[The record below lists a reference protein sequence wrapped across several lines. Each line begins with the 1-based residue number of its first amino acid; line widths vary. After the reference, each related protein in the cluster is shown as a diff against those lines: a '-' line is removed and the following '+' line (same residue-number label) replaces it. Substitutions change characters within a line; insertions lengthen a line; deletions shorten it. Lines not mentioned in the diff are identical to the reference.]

1 MKASEFRA
9 LIKEQVKHVLSEAL
23 NAVDS
28 KLLTH
33 HETLT
38 PAVYRNLMLNAR
50 KGILKHMTQP
60 DGKIHFWN
68 PATKE
73 YVAKLITYNGK
84 GEYLYSNAIDKAGN
98 LVEGINEAT
107 SIQKDLASKIHN
119 AIESDEA
126 NKRKILNAMH
136 KTQSQFNP
144 LTVKIATGYEGSSG
158 MDNRLAYLRTLS
170 PTKLKLVLSELNAI
184 LGINEAFDVSKMK
197 AKDTIELKNTR
208 TGAVGKYTI
217 KRIFGGSSNIKE
229 IEVLNRSNQPLTL
242 YYSKGRGLQNF
253 KGDVYEYIT
262 QSRIGESVL
271 KEDVDATIKKL
282 ENLIKSQFTII
293 DFKAPAKR
301 TSSNEEFLMVKVK
314 DDKYGGPESGL
325 GKVIKKHTGVE
336 ASFIDNYGN
345 DKVYWVSLEKIEN
358 SPVSGINENFPGVG
372 ETVDA
377 KDINSDMKSYFNRTN
392 RKLEITTK
400 DNKKANGSVNKF
412 YNDLIFATK
421 EKWDIPV
428 KDILKVKILEKIENS
443 PISGINESAMGD
455 VDQMAKDASTFNQ
468 FAMEFFKE
476 YPNIKQDE
484 KMGFVKWLKTVYMD
498 ARRNK

>member
-1 MKASEFRA
+1 MKASEFRS
-9 LIKEQVKHVLSEAL
+9 LIKEQVKKVLSEAL

-28 KLLTH
+28 KLLTN

-38 PAVYRNLMLNAR
+38 PAVYRNLMLNAK

-107 SIQKDLASKIHN
+107 SIQKDLASRIHN
-119 AIESDEA
+119 VIEGDEA
-126 NKRKILNAMH
+126 NKKKILNAIR
-136 KTQSQFNP
+136 KNQSQFNT
-144 LTVKIATGYEGSSG
+144 LTVNIVTGYEGSSG
-158 MDNRLAYLRTLS
+158 MDNRLDRLRTLS

-184 LGINEAFDVSKMK
+184 LGINEDFDASKMK
-197 AKDTIELKNTR
+197 VKDTIELKNSR
-208 TGAVGKYTI
+208 TGNVGTYTI
-217 KRIFGGSSNIKE
+217 KRILGGSSNIKE

-242 YYSKGRGLQNF
+242 YYSKEKGLQNF

-262 QSRIGESVL
+262 ENKLSKLGINEN
-271 KEDVDATIKKL
+271 VDATVKKL

-314 DDKYGGPESGL
+314 DDKYGEPESGL
-325 GKVIKKHTGVE
+325 GKVIKKHTGVK

-345 DKVYWVSLEKIEN
+345 DKVYWISLEKIEN
-358 SPVSGINENFPGVG
+358 SPV
-372 ETVDA
+372 
-377 KDINSDMKSYFNRTN
+377 
-392 RKLEITTK
+392 
-400 DNKKANGSVNKF
+400 
-412 YNDLIFATK
+412 
-421 EKWDIPV
+421 
-428 KDILKVKILEKIENS
+428 
-443 PISGINESAMGD
+443 SGINESAMGD

-484 KMGFVKWLKTVYMD
+484 KMGFVKWLKTVYTD
-498 ARRNK
+498 AKNNK

>member
-1 MKASEFRA
+1 MKASEFRS
-9 LIKEQVKHVLSEAL
+9 LIKEQVKKVLSEAL

-28 KLLTH
+28 KLLTN

-38 PAVYRNLMLNAR
+38 PAVYRNLMLNAK

-107 SIQKDLASKIHN
+107 SIQKDLASRIHN
-119 AIESDEA
+119 VIEGDEA
-126 NKRKILNAMH
+126 NKKKIADAIRKN
-136 KTQSQFNP
+136 QSQFNP
-144 LTVKIATGYEGSSG
+144 LTVNIVTGYEGSSG
-158 MDNRLAYLRTLS
+158 MDNRLDRLRTLS

-184 LGINEAFDVSKMK
+184 LGINEDFDASKMK
-197 AKDTIELKNTR
+197 VKDTIELKNSR
-208 TGAVGKYTI
+208 TGNVGTYTI
-217 KRIFGGSSNIKE
+217 KRILGGSSNIKE
-229 IEVLNRSNQPLTL
+229 IEVLNRSNQPMTL
-242 YYSKGRGLQNF
+242 YYSKEKGLQNF

-262 QSRIGESVL
+262 ENKLSKLGINEN
-271 KEDVDATIKKL
+271 VDATVKKL

-325 GKVIKKHTGVE
+325 GKVIKKHTGVK

-345 DKVYWVSLEKIEN
+345 DKVYWISLEKIEN
-358 SPVSGINENFPGVG
+358 SPV
-372 ETVDA
+372 
-377 KDINSDMKSYFNRTN
+377 
-392 RKLEITTK
+392 
-400 DNKKANGSVNKF
+400 
-412 YNDLIFATK
+412 
-421 EKWDIPV
+421 
-428 KDILKVKILEKIENS
+428 
-443 PISGINESAMGD
+443 SGINESAMGD

-484 KMGFVKWLKTVYMD
+484 KMGFVKWLKTVYTD
-498 ARRNK
+498 AKNNK

>member
-9 LIKEQVKHVLSEAL
+9 LIKEQVKKVLSEAW

-28 KLLTH
+28 KLLTN

-38 PAVYRNLMLNAR
+38 PAVYRNLMLNAK

-119 AIESDEA
+119 AIEGDEA
-126 NKRKILNAMH
+126 NKRKILNSMH
-136 KTQSQFNP
+136 KTQSKFNP

-184 LGINEAFDVSKMK
+184 LGIK
-197 AKDTIELKNTR
+197 
-208 TGAVGKYTI
+208 
-217 KRIFGGSSNIKE
+217 
-229 IEVLNRSNQPLTL
+229 
-242 YYSKGRGLQNF
+242 
-253 KGDVYEYIT
+253 
-262 QSRIGESVL
+262 ESVL

-358 SPVSGINENFPGVG
+358 SPVSRINENFPGVG

-443 PISGINESAMGD
+443 PVSGINESAMSD

-484 KMGFVKWLKTVYMD
+484 KMGFVKWLKTVYTD
-498 ARRNK
+498 AKNNK

>member
-9 LIKEQVKHVLSEAL
+9 LIKEQVKKVLSEAW

-28 KLLTH
+28 KLLTN

-38 PAVYRNLMLNAR
+38 PAVYRNLMLNAK
-50 KGILKHMTQP
+50 KGILKHMTRP

-98 LVEGINEAT
+98 LVEGINE
-107 SIQKDLASKIHN
+107 
-119 AIESDEA
+119 
-126 NKRKILNAMH
+126 
-136 KTQSQFNP
+136 
-144 LTVKIATGYEGSSG
+144 
-158 MDNRLAYLRTLS
+158 
-170 PTKLKLVLSELNAI
+170 
-184 LGINEAFDVSKMK
+184 
-197 AKDTIELKNTR
+197 
-208 TGAVGKYTI
+208 
-217 KRIFGGSSNIKE
+217 
-229 IEVLNRSNQPLTL
+229 
-242 YYSKGRGLQNF
+242 
-253 KGDVYEYIT
+253 
-262 QSRIGESVL
+262 SVL
-271 KEDVDATIKKL
+271 KENVDATVKKL
-282 ENLIKSQFTII
+282 KNLIKSQFTII

-314 DDKYGGPESGL
+314 DDKYGGPKSGL

-358 SPVSGINENFPGVG
+358 SPVSRINENFPGVG

-377 KDINSDMKSYFNRTN
+377 KDINYDMKSYFNRTN

-400 DNKKANGSVNKF
+400 DNKKANGTVNKF

-443 PISGINESAMGD
+443 PVSGINESAMGD
-455 VDQMAKDASTFNQ
+455 VD
-468 FAMEFFKE
+468 
-476 YPNIKQDE
+476 
-484 KMGFVKWLKTVYMD
+484 
-498 ARRNK
+498 

>member
-1 MKASEFRA
+1 MKASEFRS
-9 LIKEQVKHVLSEAL
+9 LIKEQVKKVLSEAL

-28 KLLTH
+28 KLLTN

-38 PAVYRNLMLNAR
+38 PAVYRNLMLNAK

-98 LVEGINEAT
+98 LVEGINE
-107 SIQKDLASKIHN
+107 D
-119 AIESDEA
+119 
-126 NKRKILNAMH
+126 
-136 KTQSQFNP
+136 
-144 LTVKIATGYEGSSG
+144 
-158 MDNRLAYLRTLS
+158 
-170 PTKLKLVLSELNAI
+170 
-184 LGINEAFDVSKMK
+184 FDASKMK
-197 AKDTIELKNTR
+197 VKDTIELKNSR
-208 TGAVGKYTI
+208 TGNVGTYTI
-217 KRIFGGSSNIKE
+217 KRILGGSSNIKE

-242 YYSKGRGLQNF
+242 YYSKEKGLQNF

-262 QSRIGESVL
+262 ENKLSKLGINEN
-271 KEDVDATIKKL
+271 VDATVKKL

-325 GKVIKKHTGVE
+325 GKVIKKHTGVK

-358 SPVSGINENFPGVG
+358 SPVSGINE
-372 ETVDA
+372 
-377 KDINSDMKSYFNRTN
+377 
-392 RKLEITTK
+392 
-400 DNKKANGSVNKF
+400 
-412 YNDLIFATK
+412 
-421 EKWDIPV
+421 
-428 KDILKVKILEKIENS
+428 
-443 PISGINESAMGD
+443 SAMSD

-498 ARRNK
+498 ARNNK

>member
-1 MKASEFRA
+1 MKASEFRS
-9 LIKEQVKHVLSEAL
+9 LIKEQVKKVLSEAL

-28 KLLTH
+28 KLLTN

-38 PAVYRNLMLNAR
+38 PAVYRNLMLNAK

-107 SIQKDLASKIHN
+107 SIQKDLASRIHN
-119 AIESDEA
+119 VIEGDEA
-126 NKRKILNAMH
+126 NKKKILNAIR
-136 KTQSQFNP
+136 KNQSQFNT
-144 LTVKIATGYEGSSG
+144 LTVNIVTGYEGSSG
-158 MDNRLAYLRTLS
+158 MDNRLDRLRTLS

-184 LGINEAFDVSKMK
+184 LGINEDFDASKMK
-197 AKDTIELKNTR
+197 VKDTIELKNSR
-208 TGAVGKYTI
+208 TGNVGTYTI
-217 KRIFGGSSNIKE
+217 KRILGGSSNIKE

-242 YYSKGRGLQNF
+242 YYSKEKGLQNF

-262 QSRIGESVL
+262 ENKLSKLGINEN
-271 KEDVDATIKKL
+271 VDATVKKL

-325 GKVIKKHTGVE
+325 GKVIKKHTGVK

-345 DKVYWVSLEKIEN
+345 DKVYWISLEKIEN
-358 SPVSGINENFPGVG
+358 SPV
-372 ETVDA
+372 
-377 KDINSDMKSYFNRTN
+377 
-392 RKLEITTK
+392 
-400 DNKKANGSVNKF
+400 
-412 YNDLIFATK
+412 
-421 EKWDIPV
+421 
-428 KDILKVKILEKIENS
+428 
-443 PISGINESAMGD
+443 SGINESAMGD

-484 KMGFVKWLKTVYMD
+484 KMGFVKWLKTVYTD
-498 ARRNK
+498 ARNNK